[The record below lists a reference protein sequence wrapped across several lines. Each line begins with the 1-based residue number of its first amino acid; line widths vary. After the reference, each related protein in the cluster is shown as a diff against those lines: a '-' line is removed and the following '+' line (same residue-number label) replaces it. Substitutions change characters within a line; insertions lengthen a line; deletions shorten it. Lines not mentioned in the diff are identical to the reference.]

1 MLTPDNPC
9 VIHPER
15 VVQWTRPKQQTY
27 KETICFNPITMNG
40 CLSQT
45 LCGSLR
51 GTIASRLLCGFF
63 LCLTAGLAAC
73 TMPVPES
80 QTLVVYSGR
89 NENLVAPV
97 IESFAAETGIKVEVR
112 YGGTSAMAATI
123 LEEGSNSPADVFYG
137 QDAGALGALAKAG
150 RLQVLPEDVQ
160 SLVDPAWVAADGSWI
175 GTSLRARVL
184 VYNTDEL
191 TVEDLP
197 ANIHDLT
204 DEQWRGRVGW
214 APTNGS
220 FQAFVTALR
229 VLEGE
234 EAAKAWLE
242 GMIANDGQV
251 YPKNTPIV
259 AATGVGEI
267 SVGLVNHYYLLRFL
281 AEDPEFKAAN
291 YHFSEPGAGSMV
303 NVAGAGIVDSCTNCG
318 AAEAFVR
325 YLLSEEAQDYF
336 LSTTHE
342 YPVAGGQV
350 ELPSGAVPL
359 DAVALPEIDLS
370 DLEDLEGTL
379 ALLRAVGALE

>member
-1 MLTPDNPC
+1 
-9 VIHPER
+9 
-15 VVQWTRPKQQTY
+15 
-27 KETICFNPITMNG
+27 MNNR
-40 CLSQT
+40 LSQT
-45 LCGSLR
+45 LYGSLR
-51 GTIASRLLCGFF
+51 GTVASRLLCGFF
-63 LCLTAGLAAC
+63 LFLAAGLTAC

-80 QTLVVYSGR
+80 QALVVYSGR

-97 IESFAAETGIKVEVR
+97 IESFTAETGIRVEVR

-123 LEEGSNSPADVFYG
+123 LEEGPNSPADVFYG
-137 QDAGALGALAKAG
+137 QDAGALGALAKAR

-191 TVEDLP
+191 TAENLP

-229 VLEGE
+229 VIEGE
-234 EAAKAWLE
+234 EAAQAWLE
-242 GMIANDGQV
+242 AMIANDVQV

-259 AATGVGEI
+259 AATGAGEI

-281 AEDPEFKAAN
+281 AEDPEFTAAN
-291 YHFSEPGAGSMV
+291 YHFAESGPGSMV
-303 NVAGAGIVDSCTNCG
+303 NVAGAGIVDSCSNCE

-325 YLLSEEAQDYF
+325 YLLSQAAQDYF

-342 YPVAGGQV
+342 YPVVGGQV
-350 ELPSGAVPL
+350 DLPSGAVPL
-359 DAVALPEIDLS
+359 DTVALPEIDLS

>member
-1 MLTPDNPC
+1 
-9 VIHPER
+9 
-15 VVQWTRPKQQTY
+15 
-27 KETICFNPITMNG
+27 MNV
-40 CLSQT
+40 CLSRI
-45 LCGSLR
+45 LFGSLR
-51 GTIASRLLCGFF
+51 GTVASRLLCGFF

-73 TMPVPES
+73 TMPVSETAAPPPES
-80 QTLVVYSGR
+80 QALVVYSGR

-123 LEEGSNSPADVFYG
+123 LEEGPNSPADVFYG

-191 TVEDLP
+191 TAEDLP

-204 DEQWRGRVGW
+204 AEQWRGRVGW

-229 VLEGE
+229 VIEGE
-234 EAAKAWLE
+234 EAAEAWLKA
-242 GMIANDGQV
+242 MIANDVQV

-259 AATGVGEI
+259 AATGAGEI

-281 AEDPEFKAAN
+281 AEDPEFTAAN
-291 YHFSEPGAGSMV
+291 YHFAESGPGSMV
-303 NVAGAGIVDSCTNCG
+303 NVAGAGIVDSCSNCE
-318 AAEAFVR
+318 AAEVFVR
-325 YLLSEEAQDYF
+325 YLLSQEAQDYF

-342 YPVAGGQV
+342 YPVVSGQV
-350 ELPSGAVPL
+350 DLPSGAVPL
-359 DAVALPEIDLS
+359 DTVALPEIDLS

>member
-1 MLTPDNPC
+1 
-9 VIHPER
+9 
-15 VVQWTRPKQQTY
+15 
-27 KETICFNPITMNG
+27 MNG
-40 CLSQT
+40 YLSRI
-45 LCGSLR
+45 LFGSSR

-73 TMPVPES
+73 TLPVPAEES

-123 LEEGSNSPADVFYG
+123 LEEGENSPADVFYG

-150 RLQVLPEDVQ
+150 RLQALPEDVQ
-160 SLVDPAWVAADGSWI
+160 SLVDPSWVASDGSWI

-184 VYNTDEL
+184 VYNTEEL
-191 TVEDLP
+191 AVEDLP

-242 GMIANDGQV
+242 AMIANDVQV

-259 AATGVGEI
+259 AATGAGEI

-281 AEDPEFKAAN
+281 AEDTEFKAAN

-303 NVAGAGIVDSCTNCG
+303 NVAGAGIVDSCANCG

-325 YLLSEEAQDYF
+325 YLLSEAAQDYF

-342 YPVAGGQV
+342 YPVVSGQR

-359 DAVALPEIDLS
+359 DMVALPEIDLS

-379 ALLRAVGALE
+379 TLLRAVGALE

>member
-1 MLTPDNPC
+1 
-9 VIHPER
+9 
-15 VVQWTRPKQQTY
+15 
-27 KETICFNPITMNG
+27 MNAY
-40 CLSQT
+40 LSRI
-45 LCGSLR
+45 LFGSSR
-51 GTIASRLLCGFF
+51 GTIAGRLLCG
-63 LCLTAGLAAC
+63 LCLCLMAGLTAC
-73 TMPVPES
+73 TMPVPEAAAPAPESEEPAAPES
-80 QTLVVYSGR
+80 QSLVVYSGR

-97 IESFAAETGIKVEVR
+97 IESFAAETGISVEVR

-160 SLVDPAWVAADGSWI
+160 SLVDPAWVATDGSWI

-184 VYNTDEL
+184 VYNTEEL

-197 ANIHDLT
+197 ASIHELT

-229 VLEGE
+229 VIEGE
-234 EAAKAWLE
+234 EAAQAWLE
-242 GMIANDGQV
+242 AMIANDVQV

-259 AATGVGEI
+259 AATGAGEI
-267 SVGLVNHYYLLRFL
+267 SVGLVNHYYLLRFM

-291 YHFSEPGAGSMV
+291 FHFAEAGPGSMV
-303 NVAGAGIVDSCTNCG
+303 NVAGAGIVDSCTNCE

-325 YLLSEEAQDYF
+325 YLLSQEAQDYF

-342 YPVAGGQV
+342 YPVVAGEV
-350 ELPSGAVPL
+350 ALPSGAVPL
-359 DAVALPEIDLS
+359 DTVALPDIDLS
-370 DLEDLEGTL
+370 DLDDLEGTL